1 MGLLG
6 LGDFLPWG
14 LSQSIGT
21 GAIELGALLLL
32 VGAGAD
38 LELELLVL
46 GWGGT
51 CGGRVDV
58 VGGESGGG
66 LGVRGL
72 ETAAV
77 GMDVVGGAAD
87 GAVGAGAGAVG
98 TLGAADVKRVG
109 VLALDIASSGPL
121 G

>member
-1 MGLLG
+1 MVLG
-6 LGDFLPWG
+6 LGDFLLWG
-14 LSQSIGT
+14 LSQSIGK
-21 GAIELGALLLL
+21 GAIGLVVLVLL
-32 VGAGAD
+32 VGAGAG

-66 LGVRGL
+66 LGVRRL
-72 ETAAV
+72 ETVAV
-77 GMDVVGGAAD
+77 GVDVVGGAAD
-87 GAVGAGAGAVG
+87 GAVGAGVVAVG
-98 TLGAADVKRVG
+98 TFGAADVKRVG
-109 VLALDIASSGPL
+109 TSALDTGSSGPL